1 MHKNLKK
8 LKKCFVS
15 FGLIINTID
24 FNRELEGEPHRK
36 KNSFFT
42 LYYKL
47 IFFIIKYYTKNLI

>member
-36 KNSFFT
+36 K
-42 LYYKL
+42 
-47 IFFIIKYYTKNLI
+47 KNHFLLCTIN